1 MDGFESCRTTVADID
16 ELAVSMTRELTY
28 YWSLGEARE
37 RGTKLCLIYKI
48 PQHIREVDRNAY
60 EPMVQSFGPYHYGT
74 PTLQAMEKE
83 KWNCLDYILNLNR
96 EKRLR
101 DYLKV
106 MQRLENQVR
115 SCYTEEIKMDKKK
128 FRQMLLLDGCFILV
142 SLYGTAGIVMP
153 ETEAYGQ
160 ANNQEFVGGNGVG
173 QKVPW
178 PRHEGEAANQNSI
191 AEHDA
196 DYADQ
201 IGRWYTNFV
210 AHDLLLLENQI
221 PFFVVERIYELVA
234 GKDTENQRLTDKI
247 AEYVE
252 EILHYYPKA
261 IQEFERPKDFHH
273 LLHLGHM
280 YFRPSQRME
289 EDSHRHARPRFFQR
303 LLHFG
308 RSYSKL
314 SHQLEEN
321 DQVFSLNHQT
331 YCLQAAQ
338 QRWRRAAQY
347 VEAGV
352 EFKKREFNKQS
363 PHSLL
368 DIRFTKKVLEIPCL
382 PIDENTSSLFRNFV
396 ALEQTCPQFGNDVT
410 AYIVFMS
417 QLTNM
422 PDDVMLL
429 AQRGIIV
436 HELRSDEE
444 VSTLFTKLSK
454 DVVFDFNG
462 KHYLKSVWQMM
473 EAHYQSRLNRWI
485 AWLRHNHF
493 SNPWLALGAFAAV
506 IVLSCTALQ
515 TLISVFS
522 YVYPPMDE

>member
-37 RGTKLCLIYKI
+37 REQNYASSTKSHNTSARSTGMLTSRWFS
-48 PQHIREVDRNAY
+48 P
-60 EPMVQSFGPYHYGT
+60 S
-74 PTLQAMEKE
+74 
-83 KWNCLDYILNLNR
+83 
-96 EKRLR
+96 RLR

-142 SLYGTAGIVMP
+142 SLYGTAGI
-153 ETEAYGQ
+153 
-160 ANNQEFVGGNGVG
+160 
-173 QKVPW
+173 VPW

-522 YVYPPMDE
+522 YVYPPTDE